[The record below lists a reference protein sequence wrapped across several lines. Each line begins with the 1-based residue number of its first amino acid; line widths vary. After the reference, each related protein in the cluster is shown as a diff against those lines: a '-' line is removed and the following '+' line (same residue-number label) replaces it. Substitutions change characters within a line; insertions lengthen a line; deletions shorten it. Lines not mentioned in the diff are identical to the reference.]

1 MVDVIVYEGGRR
13 GGLSKDDNDSVMSEI
28 AAVSV
33 VRRLALSSGRSVS
46 RWDVAKTGQG
56 RITGR

>member
-1 MVDVIVYEGGRR
+1 MYEGGRR